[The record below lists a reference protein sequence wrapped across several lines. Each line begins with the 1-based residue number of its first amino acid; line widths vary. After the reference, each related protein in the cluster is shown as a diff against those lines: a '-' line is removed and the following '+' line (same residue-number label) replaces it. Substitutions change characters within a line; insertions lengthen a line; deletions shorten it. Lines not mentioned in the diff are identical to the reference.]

1 MEHHCKERKE
11 TEIWNFCDN
20 KVIKPLLSTNILNDF
35 SMEIGEEM
43 LQQICGVLDV
53 NTFEI
58 RGSMEGGT
66 NIRGIYP
73 EAAMFAH
80 SCISNTL
87 TSVDSKNNLRI
98 HAAVEIK
105 KGEPIFINYTNTLYV
120 SLPSTLL
127 LYKYLIYINSRTQ
140 QIESNI

>member
-11 TEIWNFCDN
+11 TDIWSFCDN

-35 SMEIGEEM
+35 SMEVTEEL
-43 LQQICGVLDV
+43 LQQICGILDV

-87 TSVDSKNNLRI
+87 TSVDTKYNLRI
-98 HAAVEIK
+98 HAAVDIK
-105 KGEPIFINYTNTLYV
+105 KGEPIFINYTRTLYV
-120 SLPSTLL
+120 SSCGSR
-127 LYKYLIYINSRTQ
+127 KKLIKHTSNSRTQ
-140 QIESNI
+140 LIASIT